1 MILCDLVNCETIFWE
16 KWLTHLILI
25 LALSGLVAL
34 VILFYSA
41 TSAPSVNLAV
51 SFIGVTND
59 ADSAP
64 MAVFSITNRG
74 AVTAVIWGYYTI
86 DAKQQC
92 AVRYPTIFS
101 DHYAFL
107 APGKSQK
114 VAIHSPETKGL
125 WKVSIGY
132 ENNDLRCR
140 WVLFAAN
147 LPPRIRDAI
156 PQQFRD
162 ISKDLVV
169 SDWVER

>member
-1 MILCDLVNCETIFWE
+1 MRTYRY
-16 KWLTHLILI
+16 LILF
-25 LALSGLVAL
+25 LALIALVAL

-51 SFIGVTND
+51 SFVGVTND
-59 ADSAP
+59 TDGAP
-64 MAVFSITNRG
+64 MSVFSITNRG
-74 AVTAVIWGYYTI
+74 KATAVIWGYYTI

-92 AVRYPTIFS
+92 AVRYRTIFS

-107 APGKSQK
+107 VPGKSQK
-114 VAIHSPETKGL
+114 VEIHPPETKGL

-132 ENNDLRCR
+132 ENYDSRCR
-140 WVLFAAN
+140 WVLFAAS

-162 ISKDLVV
+162 ISKDLIV